1 VERIRVRFAPSPTG
15 YLHIGNARTAL
26 FNWLFARHC
35 GGCFILRI
43 EDTDIDRHV
52 AEAEGLIIQDLKWMG
67 LDWDEGPDKGGSY
80 GPYRQS
86 DRLDI
91 YRSYAQKLVESD
103 RAYYCYCTPEE
114 LEASRQKMLASGQ
127 TPQYDGRCL
136 HLSDEQRRAFEKE
149 GRRPSVRFR
158 TLGDPVVVNDL
169 IRGEVSFE
177 GATIGDFIILRSD
190 GRAAYNFAVVI
201 DDIQMEVTHVL
212 RGEDHL
218 SNTPRQILI
227 YQALGFNPP
236 QFGHMPMILGPDRT
250 RLSKRHGATS
260 VVSYREKG
268 YLPEAINNYL
278 ALLGW
283 SSPDEEEILP
293 QEKLIQK
300 FTVDRISR
308 SAAIFDHTK
317 LNWMNGNY
325 IREAKLDRITRLCIP
340 FLKEK
345 GYLAQEEV
353 SPEDMLSLEQIVA
366 SVQTKM
372 SYLAQVTDLAGVYFE
387 KDVSLDSESQVWLET
402 LEAISVIQALHEV
415 LENALPEELSDGHKL
430 IAGVQKKTGQKGK
443 KLYMPIRIALTG
455 KTTGPELVSIL
466 SIVGRDRCLSRVRQ
480 VLSQIPPLKN
490 HD

>member
-1 VERIRVRFAPSPTG
+1 VEKIRVRFAPSPTG

-26 FNWLFARHC
+26 FNWLFARHY

-43 EDTDIDRHV
+43 EDTDTDRHV

-67 LDWDEGPDKGGSY
+67 LDWDEGPDKGGPY

-86 DRLDI
+86 DKLGIYQSFAQRLM
-91 YRSYAQKLVESD
+91 ESG
-103 RAYYCYCTPEE
+103 RAYHCYCTPEE
-114 LEASRQKMLASGQ
+114 LEASRQKMLADGQ
-127 TPQYDGRCL
+127 TPKYDGRCL
-136 HLSDEQRRAFEKE
+136 HLSDEQKRGFERE

-158 TLGDPVVVNDL
+158 TLGEAVVVNDL
-169 IRGEVSFE
+169 IRGAVSFD
-177 GATIGDFIILRSD
+177 GQTIGDFIILRSD

-201 DDIQMEVTHVL
+201 DDIQMKITHVL

-218 SNTPRQILI
+218 SNTPRQVLI
-227 YQALGFNPP
+227 YQALGVDPP

-260 VVSYREKG
+260 VISYREKG
-268 YLPEAINNYL
+268 YLPEAIDNYL

-293 QEKLIQK
+293 QEKLVQK

-308 SAAIFDHTK
+308 SAAIFDLTK

-325 IREAKLDRITRLCIP
+325 IREAALERITRLCIP

-345 GYLAQEEV
+345 GYLSGEEI
-353 SPEDMLSLEQIVA
+353 SPEEMTRLERIVA

-372 SYLAQVTDLAGVYFE
+372 SYLAQVTDMTDIYFE
-387 KDVSLDSESQVWLET
+387 ENLSFDSESRTWLEAP
-402 LEAISVIQALHEV
+402 ESVSVIQALQEV
-415 LENALPEELSDGHKL
+415 LESASQECMNDGHGL
-430 IAGVQKKTGQKGK
+430 IEEVQKKSGQKGK
-443 KLYMPIRIALTG
+443 RLYMPIRIALTG
-455 KTTGPELVSIL
+455 KTTGPELVAIMSI
-466 SIVGRDRCLSRVRQ
+466 IGRDRCLQRVRQ
-480 VLSQIPPLKN
+480 VLSHISSLKKP
-490 HD
+490 

>member
-1 VERIRVRFAPSPTG
+1 MERIRVRFAPSPTG

>member
-1 VERIRVRFAPSPTG
+1 MEKIRVRFAPSPTG

-26 FNWLFARHC
+26 FNWLFARHY

-43 EDTDIDRHV
+43 EDTDTDRHV

-67 LDWDEGPDKGGSY
+67 LDWDEGPDKGGPY

-91 YRSYAQKLVESD
+91 YQSYAQKLVESG

-136 HLSDEQRRAFEKE
+136 HLSDEQKKEFEKE

-158 TLGDPVVVNDL
+158 TLGDAVVVNDL
-169 IRGEVSFE
+169 IRGEVSFD
-177 GATIGDFIILRSD
+177 GQTIGDFIILRSD

-201 DDIQMEVTHVL
+201 DDIQMEITHVL

-218 SNTPRQILI
+218 SNTPRQVLI

-293 QEKLIQK
+293 QEKLVQK

-308 SAAIFDHTK
+308 SAAIFDLTK

-325 IREAKLDRITRLCIP
+325 IREAELDRITRLCIP

-345 GYLAQEEV
+345 GYLAQGRG
-353 SPEDMLSLEQIVA
+353 IAGRYA
-366 SVQTKM
+366 SVGADCG
-372 SYLAQVTDLAGVYFE
+372 LCTDQ
-387 KDVSLDSESQVWLET
+387 D
-402 LEAISVIQALHEV
+402 
-415 LENALPEELSDGHKL
+415 
-430 IAGVQKKTGQKGK
+430 
-443 KLYMPIRIALTG
+443 
-455 KTTGPELVSIL
+455 
-466 SIVGRDRCLSRVRQ
+466 
-480 VLSQIPPLKN
+480 VLSGPGY
-490 HD
+490 

>member
-67 LDWDEGPDKGGSY
+67 LDWDEGPDKGGPY

-114 LEASRQKMLASGQ
+114 LEASRQKMLAIGQ

-136 HLSDEQRRAFEKE
+136 HLSDEQKRAFEKE

-345 GYLAQEEV
+345 GYLAQGEV
-353 SPEDMLSLEQIVA
+353 SPEDMLSLEKIMA

-387 KDVSLDSESQVWLET
+387 EEFSLDNESQVWLET
-402 LEAISVIQALHEV
+402 LEAISVIQALQEV

-430 IAGVQKKTGQKGK
+430 IEGVQKKTGQKGK